1 VLIAVLTGVA
11 AMAFGKSFLTHDLAQ
26 INVPLFG
33 ATEIATSVI
42 FDVGVALAVIGTS
55 ITIIMGIGN
64 DRS

>member
-1 VLIAVLTGVA
+1 
-11 AMAFGKSFLTHDLAQ
+11 
-26 INVPLFG
+26 LFG